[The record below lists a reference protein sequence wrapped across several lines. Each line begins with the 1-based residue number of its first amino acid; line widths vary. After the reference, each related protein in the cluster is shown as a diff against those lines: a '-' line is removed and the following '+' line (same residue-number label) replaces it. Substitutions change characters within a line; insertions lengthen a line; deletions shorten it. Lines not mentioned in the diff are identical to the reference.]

1 MSEGRSG
8 RGPGRPR
15 RDSPS
20 PEYLA
25 RRELIIQT
33 AAQIFAAKGYDGG
46 TLEDVAETLG
56 MRKASLYHYVRSKQD
71 LVGLLFAR
79 AFAAGVARLEEVS
92 RIPDPRERLVA
103 ILRVYVDEMADHPGL
118 VAAFAGGRPNF
129 GDERDEEFHQN
140 DRRMVTILARAVED
154 AVQAEVLPPVDPRYG
169 ALAIIGMV
177 SSVHRWFDPERDK
190 PPGVADQFARLL
202 GLGTPSASGRGLG

>member
-1 MSEGRSG
+1 MAVGVEAK

-25 RRELIIQT
+25 RQDLILQT
-33 AAQIFAAKGYDGG
+33 AAQIFAARGYDGG
-46 TLEDVAETLG
+46 TLEDVAEALG

-71 LVGLLFAR
+71 LLAQLFVR
-79 AFAAGVARLEEVS
+79 AFEKGVARLEEVATT
-92 RIPDPRERLVA
+92 PNPAERLVA

-118 VAAFAGGRPNF
+118 VAAFAGGRPHF
-129 GDERDEEFHQN
+129 GDQRDDEFDEN
-140 DRRMVTILARAVED
+140 DRRMVSILERAVAD
-154 AVQAEVLPPVDPRYG
+154 AVQAEALPPVDPRYG

-177 SSVHRWFDPERDK
+177 SCVHRWYDSERDQT
-190 PPGVADQFARLL
+190 PEAIAGQFARLL
-202 GLGTPSASGRGLG
+202 GLVRSQTE